1 MESVKYETTYTP
13 TRAAFLYKYKALW
26 IGWVVESNV
35 EIDRSEYW
43 YDPTPVCRFIPKD
56 SIIGMRIGFRKKSV
70 LKHVKKICER
80 GKNVYCDE
88 RRRGRKD

>member
-56 SIIGMRIGFRKKSV
+56 SIIGMRIGFRKKIRSEIYQ
-70 LKHVKKICER
+70 K
-80 GKNVYCDE
+80 DM
-88 RRRGRKD
+88 RKG